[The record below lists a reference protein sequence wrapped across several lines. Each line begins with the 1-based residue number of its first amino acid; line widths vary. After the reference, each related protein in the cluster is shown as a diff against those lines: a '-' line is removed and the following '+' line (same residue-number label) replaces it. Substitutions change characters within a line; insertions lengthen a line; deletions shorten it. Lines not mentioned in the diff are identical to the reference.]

1 MIHVPYPYLYPNSFA
16 SGRGLMEK
24 EMLNELILQE
34 IHVLYTPNQYILR
47 VFSMETTHRARS
59 LSEIL
64 GLDGDT
70 LPVDG
75 GEIGSLRDALGSGMT
90 SKGKGTHLEE

>member
-1 MIHVPYPYLYPNSFA
+1 MLHVPYLYLYPNSFA
-16 SGRGLMEK
+16 SGGGLMEK

-34 IHVLYTPNQYILR
+34 IRVLYTPNQYTLR
-47 VFSMETTHRARS
+47 PLSMETPRRAKS
-59 LSEIL
+59 SSEIL

-75 GEIGSLRDALGSGMT
+75 GEIGGL
-90 SKGKGTHLEE
+90 

>member
-24 EMLNELILQE
+24 EMLNELIWQE
-34 IHVLYTPNQYILR
+34 IRVLYTPNQYTLR
-47 VFSMETTHRARS
+47 ALSTETTRRKS
-59 LSEIL
+59 SSEIL

-70 LPVDG
+70 LPVDR
-75 GEIGSLRDALGSGMT
+75 GEIGGLRCVLGSGMVRKR
-90 SKGKGTHLEE
+90 KGAHLKE